1 MTTIIHQVMTFNMII
16 AFIVMLGLVSF
27 VFLFTPYI
35 DDKPKSNKIR
45 KWWNKHIMD
54 LDNKYN

>member
-1 MTTIIHQVMTFNMII
+1 
-16 AFIVMLGLVSF
+16 MLGLVSF

-35 DDKPKSNKIR
+35 DNKSKSNRIR
-45 KWWNKHIMD
+45 KWWSKHIMD

>member
-1 MTTIIHQVMTFNMII
+1 MMTIIHQVMIFNMII

-35 DDKPKSNKIR
+35 DNKPKSNKIR